1 MKKPNIF
8 LAILAGIGFIVLYII
23 CIFICEAFFD
33 LSTGLSIDEVIELII
48 SFIPI
53 SFALGLLCYYS
64 YFYKNVKKIFWIST
78 LIVVLIGGYKFYK
91 RDLTEIY
98 IVQKSHWL
106 LPKSVKKYPQLS
118 DKPLFQKGK
127 TIIPLE
133 ERGEYSLKEKFFN
146 KQHCLLA
153 YYVKPKG
160 EEDYYIGDNPD
171 FPPYFLK
178 FDTSGKIIDSLP
190 LNTAEKQKRE
200 FHIKDK
206 YIIDTYTLSY
216 STWAIDGNP
225 EFRPMKAIEG
235 TDFWKENDVRTYISK
250 NHLPTPT
257 CYKIRV
263 KKIEWRPDEQKYYA
277 TSGYESIVVFIQD
290 GMPHY
295 ICSTDYISSFKDTF
309 FERTPVFPLF
319 MKLGADDFYYS
330 DFQST
335 YTRRKIL
342 PQYFLVEKAF
352 DKGGEGKLFMQLRL
366 NNASISF
373 KADTYMWTSEAV
385 ALKTP
390 TYYLSKDNEEFE
402 KFEKVDLYSN
412 QLLQYQLLSITG
424 QLYMVK

>member
-8 LAILAGIGFIVLYII
+8 LAILTGIGFIVLSII
-23 CIFICEAFFD
+23 CGLGSSLSLRIIDVLLLFTPIIF
-33 LSTGLSIDEVIELII
+33 V
-48 SFIPI
+48 
-53 SFALGLLCYYS
+53 LGLLCYYS
-64 YFYKNVKKIFWIST
+64 FYYKSVKKIFWVSVCLT
-78 LIVVLIGGYKFYK
+78 VLTMLYTYHK
-91 RDLTEIY
+91 DEIEESY
-98 IVQKSHWL
+98 TVWQSQRF
-106 LPKSVKKYPQLS
+106 LPKNLKHYPELS
-118 DKPLFQKGK
+118 SKELTQGKK
-127 TIIPLE
+127 TITPLY
-133 ERGEYSLKEKFFN
+133 ERGGYSLKKKFFN
-146 KQHCLLA
+146 DQYQLVTLYNKS
-153 YYVKPKG
+153 
-160 EEDYYIGDNPD
+160 NTS
-171 FPPYFLK
+171 FYFFK

-206 YIIDTYTLSY
+206 YIIDTYTLTY

-257 CYKIRV
+257 CYKIGVRN
-263 KKIEWRPDEQKYYA
+263 IEWRPDNQKYY
-277 TSGYESIVVFIQD
+277 TTFNYESIVVFIQY

-295 ICSTDYISSFKDTF
+295 ICSTNYIYSFQNTLFD
-309 FERTPVFPLF
+309 RTSMFPLF

-342 PQYFLVEKAF
+342 PQYFLIEETL

-373 KADTYMWTSEAV
+373 KVDTYTLTSEGV
-385 ALKTP
+385 ALKKP
-390 TYYLSKDNEEFE
+390 TYYLTKGNEELE

-412 QLLQYQLLSITG
+412 KLLQYQLLSIKG
-424 QLYMVK
+424 RLYMVK

>member
-8 LAILAGIGFIVLYII
+8 LAILTGIGFIVLSII
-23 CIFICEAFFD
+23 CGLGSSLSLRIIDVLLLFTPVIF
-33 LSTGLSIDEVIELII
+33 V
-48 SFIPI
+48 
-53 SFALGLLCYYS
+53 LGLLCYYS
-64 YFYKNVKKIFWIST
+64 FYYKTVKKIFWVSVCLT
-78 LIVVLIGGYKFYK
+78 VLTMLYTYHK
-91 RDLTEIY
+91 DEIEESY
-98 IVQKSHWL
+98 TVWQSQRF
-106 LPKSVKKYPQLS
+106 LPKNLKNYPELS
-118 DKPLFQKGK
+118 SKELTQGKK
-127 TIIPLE
+127 TITPLY
-133 ERGEYSLKEKFFN
+133 ERGGYSLKKKFFN
-146 KQHCLLA
+146 DQYQLVTLYNKS
-153 YYVKPKG
+153 
-160 EEDYYIGDNPD
+160 NTS
-171 FPPYFLK
+171 FYFFK

-206 YIIDTYTLSY
+206 YIIDTYTLTY

-257 CYKIRV
+257 CYKIGVRN
-263 KKIEWRPDEQKYYA
+263 IEWRPDNQKYY
-277 TSGYESIVVFIQD
+277 TTFNYESIVVFIQD

-295 ICSTDYISSFKDTF
+295 ICSTNYIYSFQNTLFD
-309 FERTPVFPLF
+309 RTSIFPLF

-342 PQYFLVEKAF
+342 PQYFLIEETL

-373 KADTYMWTSEAV
+373 KVDTYTLTSEGV

-390 TYYLSKDNEEFE
+390 TYYLTKGNEELE

-412 QLLQYQLLSITG
+412 KLLQYQLLSIKG
-424 QLYMVK
+424 RLYMVK

>member
-8 LAILAGIGFIVLYII
+8 LAILTGFGFIVLSII
-23 CIFICEAFFD
+23 CGLGSSLSLRIIDVLLLFTPIIF
-33 LSTGLSIDEVIELII
+33 V
-48 SFIPI
+48 
-53 SFALGLLCYYS
+53 LGLLCYYS
-64 YFYKNVKKIFWIST
+64 FYYKSVKKIFWVSVCLT
-78 LIVVLIGGYKFYK
+78 VLTMLYTYHK
-91 RDLTEIY
+91 DEIEESY
-98 IVQKSHWL
+98 TVWQSQQF
-106 LPKSVKKYPQLS
+106 LPKNLKNYPELS
-118 DKPLFQKGK
+118 SKELTQGKK
-127 TIIPLE
+127 TITPLY
-133 ERGEYSLKEKFFN
+133 ERGGYSLKKKFFN
-146 KQHCLLA
+146 DQYQLVTLYNKS
-153 YYVKPKG
+153 
-160 EEDYYIGDNPD
+160 NTS
-171 FPPYFLK
+171 FYFFK

-190 LNTAEKQKRE
+190 LNIAEEQKRE
-200 FHIKDK
+200 FYIKDK

-257 CYKIRV
+257 CYKIGVRN
-263 KKIEWRPDEQKYYA
+263 IEWRPDEQKYYA
-277 TSGYESIVVFIQD
+277 ASGYESIVVFIQY

-295 ICSTDYISSFKDTF
+295 ICSTNYIYSFQNTL

-352 DKGGEGKLFMQLRL
+352 DEGGEGKLFMQLRF

-373 KADTYMWTSEAV
+373 KADTYMWTSEGI

-390 TYYLSKDNEEFE
+390 TYYLTKGNEELE

>member
-8 LAILAGIGFIVLYII
+8 LAILTGIGFIVLSII
-23 CIFICEAFFD
+23 CGLGSSLSLRIIDVLLLFTPVIF
-33 LSTGLSIDEVIELII
+33 V
-48 SFIPI
+48 
-53 SFALGLLCYYS
+53 LGLLCYYS
-64 YFYKNVKKIFWIST
+64 FYYKTVKKIFWVSVCLT
-78 LIVVLIGGYKFYK
+78 VLTMLYTYHK
-91 RDLTEIY
+91 DEIEESY
-98 IVQKSHWL
+98 TVWQSQRF
-106 LPKSVKKYPQLS
+106 LPKNLKNYPELS
-118 DKPLFQKGK
+118 SKELTQGKK
-127 TIIPLE
+127 TITPLY
-133 ERGEYSLKEKFFN
+133 ERGGYSLKKKFFN
-146 KQHCLLA
+146 DQYQLVTLYNKS
-153 YYVKPKG
+153 
-160 EEDYYIGDNPD
+160 NTS
-171 FPPYFLK
+171 FYFFK

-257 CYKIRV
+257 CYKIGVRN
-263 KKIEWRPDEQKYYA
+263 IEWRPDNQKYY
-277 TSGYESIVVFIQD
+277 TTFNYESIVVFIQD

-295 ICSTDYISSFKDTF
+295 ICSTNYIYSFQNTLFD
-309 FERTPVFPLF
+309 RTSIFPLF

-342 PQYFLVEKAF
+342 PQYFLIEETL

-373 KADTYMWTSEAV
+373 KVDTYTLTSEGV

-390 TYYLSKDNEEFE
+390 TYYLTKGNEELE

-412 QLLQYQLLSITG
+412 KLLQYQLLSIKG
-424 QLYMVK
+424 RLYMVK

>member
-8 LAILAGIGFIVLYII
+8 LAILTGIGFIVLSII
-23 CIFICEAFFD
+23 CGLGSSLSLRIIDVLLLFTPIIF
-33 LSTGLSIDEVIELII
+33 V
-48 SFIPI
+48 
-53 SFALGLLCYYS
+53 LGLLCYYS
-64 YFYKNVKKIFWIST
+64 FYYKSVKKIFWVSVCLT
-78 LIVVLIGGYKFYK
+78 VLTMLYTYHK
-91 RDLTEIY
+91 DEIEESY
-98 IVQKSHWL
+98 TVWQSQQF
-106 LPKSVKKYPQLS
+106 LPKNLKNYPELS
-118 DKPLFQKGK
+118 SKELTQGKK
-127 TIIPLE
+127 TITPLY
-133 ERGEYSLKEKFFN
+133 ERGGYSLKKKFFN
-146 KQHCLLA
+146 DQYQLVTFYKKSNSL
-153 YYVKPKG
+153 
-160 EEDYYIGDNPD
+160 
-171 FPPYFLK
+171 FYFLK

-190 LNTAEKQKRE
+190 LNIAEEQKRE
-200 FHIKDK
+200 FYIKDK

-225 EFRPMKAIEG
+225 EFRPMKAVEG
-235 TDFWKENDVRTYISK
+235 TDFWKEDDVKTYISK

-257 CYKIRV
+257 CYEIRV
-263 KKIEWRPDEQKYYA
+263 RKIEWRPDEQKYYTA
-277 TSGYESIVVFIQD
+277 SGYESIVVFIQD
-290 GMPHY
+290 EKPHY
-295 ICSTDYISSFKDTF
+295 ICSTHYISSFKNTF

-352 DKGGEGKLFMQLRL
+352 DEGGEGKLFMQLRL

-373 KADTYMWTSEAV
+373 KADTYMWTSEGV

-424 QLYMVK
+424 RLYMVK

>member
-8 LAILAGIGFIVLYII
+8 LAILTGIGFIVLSII
-23 CIFICEAFFD
+23 CGLGSSLSLRIIDVLLLFTPIIF
-33 LSTGLSIDEVIELII
+33 V
-48 SFIPI
+48 
-53 SFALGLLCYYS
+53 LGLLCYYS
-64 YFYKNVKKIFWIST
+64 FYYKSVKKIFWVSVCLT
-78 LIVVLIGGYKFYK
+78 VLTILYTYHK
-91 RDLTEIY
+91 DEIEESY
-98 IVQKSHWL
+98 TVWQSQRF
-106 LPKSVKKYPQLS
+106 LPKNLKNYPELS
-118 DKPLFQKGK
+118 SKELTQGKK
-127 TIIPLE
+127 TITPLY
-133 ERGEYSLKEKFFN
+133 ERGGYSLKKKFFN
-146 KQHCLLA
+146 DQYQLVTLYNKS
-153 YYVKPKG
+153 
-160 EEDYYIGDNPD
+160 NTS
-171 FPPYFLK
+171 FYFFK

-257 CYKIRV
+257 CYKIGVRN
-263 KKIEWRPDEQKYYA
+263 IEWRPDNQKYY
-277 TSGYESIVVFIQD
+277 TTFNYESIVVFIQD

-295 ICSTDYISSFKDTF
+295 ICSTNYIYSFQNTLFD
-309 FERTPVFPLF
+309 RTSIFPLF

-342 PQYFLVEKAF
+342 PQYFLIEETL

-373 KADTYMWTSEAV
+373 KVDTYTLTSEGV

-390 TYYLSKDNEEFE
+390 TYYLTKGNEELE

-412 QLLQYQLLSITG
+412 KLLQYQLLSIKG
-424 QLYMVK
+424 RLYMVK

>member
-8 LAILAGIGFIVLYII
+8 LAILTGIGFIVLSII
-23 CIFICEAFFD
+23 CGLGSSLSLRIIDVLLLFTPIIF
-33 LSTGLSIDEVIELII
+33 V
-48 SFIPI
+48 
-53 SFALGLLCYYS
+53 LGLLCYYS
-64 YFYKNVKKIFWIST
+64 FYYKSVKKIFWVSVCLT
-78 LIVVLIGGYKFYK
+78 VLTMLYTYHK
-91 RDLTEIY
+91 DEIEESY
-98 IVQKSHWL
+98 TVWQSQQF
-106 LPKSVKKYPQLS
+106 LPKNLKNYPELS
-118 DKPLFQKGK
+118 SKELTQGKK
-127 TIIPLE
+127 TITPLY
-133 ERGEYSLKEKFFN
+133 ERGGYSLKKKFFN
-146 KQHCLLA
+146 DQYQLVTLYNKS
-153 YYVKPKG
+153 
-160 EEDYYIGDNPD
+160 NTS
-171 FPPYFLK
+171 FYFFK

-225 EFRPMKAIEG
+225 EFHPMKAIEG

-257 CYKIRV
+257 CYKIGVRN
-263 KKIEWRPDEQKYYA
+263 IEWRPDNQKYY
-277 TSGYESIVVFIQD
+277 TTFNYESIVVFIQY

-295 ICSTDYISSFKDTF
+295 ICSTNYIYSFQNTLFD
-309 FERTPVFPLF
+309 RTSIFPLF

-342 PQYFLVEKAF
+342 PQYFLIEETL

-373 KADTYMWTSEAV
+373 KVDTYTLTSEGV

-390 TYYLSKDNEEFE
+390 TYYLTKGNEELE

-412 QLLQYQLLSITG
+412 KLLQYQLLSIKG
-424 QLYMVK
+424 RLYMVK

>member
-8 LAILAGIGFIVLYII
+8 LAILTGIGFIVLSII
-23 CIFICEAFFD
+23 CGLGSSLSLRIIDVLLLFTPIIF
-33 LSTGLSIDEVIELII
+33 V
-48 SFIPI
+48 
-53 SFALGLLCYYS
+53 LGLLCYYS
-64 YFYKNVKKIFWIST
+64 FYYKTVKKIFWVSVCLT
-78 LIVVLIGGYKFYK
+78 VLTMLYTYHK
-91 RDLTEIY
+91 DEIEESY
-98 IVQKSHWL
+98 TVWQSQRF
-106 LPKSVKKYPQLS
+106 LPKNLKNYPELS
-118 DKPLFQKGK
+118 SKELTQGKK
-127 TIIPLE
+127 TITPLY
-133 ERGEYSLKEKFFN
+133 ERGGYSLKKKFFN
-146 KQHCLLA
+146 DQYQLVTLYNKS
-153 YYVKPKG
+153 
-160 EEDYYIGDNPD
+160 NTS
-171 FPPYFLK
+171 FYFFK

-206 YIIDTYTLSY
+206 YIIDTYTLTY

-257 CYKIRV
+257 CYKIGVRN
-263 KKIEWRPDEQKYYA
+263 IEWRPDNQKYY
-277 TSGYESIVVFIQD
+277 TTFNYESIVVFIQY

-295 ICSTDYISSFKDTF
+295 ICSTNYIYSFQNTLFD
-309 FERTPVFPLF
+309 RTSIFPLF

-342 PQYFLVEKAF
+342 PQYFLIEETL

-373 KADTYMWTSEAV
+373 KVDTYTLTSEGV

-390 TYYLSKDNEEFE
+390 TYYLTKGNEELE

-412 QLLQYQLLSITG
+412 KLLQYQLLSIKG
-424 QLYMVK
+424 RLYMVK

>member
-8 LAILAGIGFIVLYII
+8 LAILTGIGFIVLSII
-23 CIFICEAFFD
+23 CGLGSSLSLRIIDVLLLFTPIIF
-33 LSTGLSIDEVIELII
+33 V
-48 SFIPI
+48 
-53 SFALGLLCYYS
+53 LGLLCYYS
-64 YFYKNVKKIFWIST
+64 FYYKSVKKIFWVSVCLT
-78 LIVVLIGGYKFYK
+78 VLTMLYTYHK
-91 RDLTEIY
+91 DEIEESY
-98 IVQKSHWL
+98 TVWQSQQF
-106 LPKSVKKYPQLS
+106 LPKNLKNYPELS
-118 DKPLFQKGK
+118 SKELTQGKK
-127 TIIPLE
+127 TITPLY
-133 ERGEYSLKEKFFN
+133 ERGGYSLKKKFFN
-146 KQHCLLA
+146 DQYQLVTLYNKS
-153 YYVKPKG
+153 
-160 EEDYYIGDNPD
+160 NTS
-171 FPPYFLK
+171 FYFFK

-206 YIIDTYTLSY
+206 YIIDTYTLTY

-257 CYKIRV
+257 CYKIGVRN
-263 KKIEWRPDEQKYYA
+263 IEWRPDNQKYY
-277 TSGYESIVVFIQD
+277 TTFNYESIVVFIQD

-295 ICSTDYISSFKDTF
+295 ICSTNYIYSFQNTLFD
-309 FERTPVFPLF
+309 RTSMFPLF
-319 MKLGADDFYYS
+319 MKLGACDFYYS

-342 PQYFLVEKAF
+342 PQYFLIEETL

-373 KADTYMWTSEAV
+373 KVDTYTLTSEGV
-385 ALKTP
+385 ALKKP
-390 TYYLSKDNEEFE
+390 TYYLTKGNEELE

-412 QLLQYQLLSITG
+412 KLLQYQLLSIKG
-424 QLYMVK
+424 RLYMVK

>member
-8 LAILAGIGFIVLYII
+8 LAILTGIGFIVLSII
-23 CIFICEAFFD
+23 CGLGSSLSLRIIDVLLLFTPIIF
-33 LSTGLSIDEVIELII
+33 V
-48 SFIPI
+48 
-53 SFALGLLCYYS
+53 LGLLCYYS
-64 YFYKNVKKIFWIST
+64 FYYKSVKKIFWVSIC
-78 LIVVLIGGYKFYK
+78 
-91 RDLTEIY
+91 LTILAMLYTYHKDEIEEAY
-98 IVQKSHWL
+98 TVWQSKKS
-106 LPKSVKKYPQLS
+106 LPKNLKHYPELLEKELTQG
-118 DKPLFQKGK
+118 KK
-127 TIIPLE
+127 TIIPLY

-190 LNTAEKQKRE
+190 LNIAEEQKRE
-200 FHIKDK
+200 FHIKNK

-225 EFRPMKAIEG
+225 EFRPMKAVED
-235 TDFWKENDVRTYISK
+235 TDLWKENDVRTYISK

-257 CYKIRV
+257 CYKIGVRN
-263 KKIEWRPDEQKYYA
+263 IEWRPDEQKYYA
-277 TSGYESIVVFIQD
+277 ASGYESIVVFIQY

-295 ICSTDYISSFKDTF
+295 ICSTNYIYSFKNTF

-352 DKGGEGKLFMQLRL
+352 DEGGEGKLFMQLRF

-373 KADTYMWTSEAV
+373 KADTYMWTSEGV

-390 TYYLSKDNEEFE
+390 TYYLTKGNEELE

-412 QLLQYQLLSITG
+412 QLLQYQLLSIKG
-424 QLYMVK
+424 RLYMVK

>member
-8 LAILAGIGFIVLYII
+8 LAILTGIGFIVLSII
-23 CIFICEAFFD
+23 CGLGSSLSLRIIDVLLLFTPIIF
-33 LSTGLSIDEVIELII
+33 V
-48 SFIPI
+48 
-53 SFALGLLCYYS
+53 LGLLCYYS
-64 YFYKNVKKIFWIST
+64 FYYKSVKKIFWVSVCLTVLTMLYTYHKDKIEET
-78 LIVVLIGGYKFYK
+78 YIVWQSRMSLPKNLKHYPELSRKE
-91 RDLTEIY
+91 LTEG
-98 IVQKSHWL
+98 K
-106 LPKSVKKYPQLS
+106 
-118 DKPLFQKGK
+118 K
-127 TIIPLE
+127 TITPLY

-178 FDTSGKIIDSLP
+178 FDTSGKIIDSLS
-190 LNTAEKQKRE
+190 LNIAEEQKRE
-200 FHIKDK
+200 FYIKDK

-225 EFRPMKAIEG
+225 EFRPMKAVEG
-235 TDFWKENDVRTYISK
+235 TDFWKEDDVKTYIAK

-257 CYKIRV
+257 CYKIGVR
-263 KKIEWRPDEQKYYA
+263 KIEWRPDNQKYY
-277 TSGYESIVVFIQD
+277 TTFDNESIVVFIQD
-290 GMPHY
+290 EKPHY
-295 ICSTDYISSFKDTF
+295 ICSTHYISSFKDTF

-319 MKLGADDFYYS
+319 MKLGNDDFYYS

-342 PQYFLVEKAF
+342 PQYFLVEGTL
-352 DKGGEGKLFMQLRL
+352 DEGGEGKLFMQLRL

-373 KADTYMWTSEAV
+373 KVDTYTLTSEGV
-385 ALKTP
+385 ALKKP
-390 TYYLSKDNEEFE
+390 TYYLTKGNEELE

-412 QLLQYQLLSITG
+412 KLLQYQLLSIKG
-424 QLYMVK
+424 RLYMVK

>member
-190 LNTAEKQKRE
+190 LNIAEEQKRE
-200 FHIKDK
+200 FHIKNK

-216 STWAIDGNP
+216 SSWAIDGNP
-225 EFRPMKAIEG
+225 EFRPMKAVED
-235 TDFWKENDVRTYISK
+235 TNFWKEDDVESYISK

-309 FERTPVFPLF
+309 FESAPVFPLF
-319 MKLGADDFYYS
+319 MKLGKDDFYYS

-373 KADTYMWTSEAV
+373 KVDTYMLTSEDV

-402 KFEKVDLYSN
+402 KFKKVDLYSN

>member
-178 FDTSGKIIDSLP
+178 FDTSGKIIDSLS
-190 LNTAEKQKRE
+190 LNIAEEQKRE
-200 FHIKDK
+200 FYIKNK

-257 CYKIRV
+257 CYKIGVRN
-263 KKIEWRPDEQKYYA
+263 IEWRPDNQKYY
-277 TSGYESIVVFIQD
+277 TTFNYESIVVFIQD
-290 GMPHY
+290 EKPHY
-295 ICSTDYISSFKDTF
+295 ICSTHYISSFKDTF
-309 FERTPVFPLF
+309 FESAPVFPLF
-319 MKLGADDFYYS
+319 MKLGKDDFYYS

-373 KADTYMWTSEAV
+373 KVDTYMWTSEDV

>member
-8 LAILAGIGFIVLYII
+8 LAILTGIGFIVLSII
-23 CIFICEAFFD
+23 CGLGSSLSLRIIDVLLLFTPIIF
-33 LSTGLSIDEVIELII
+33 V
-48 SFIPI
+48 
-53 SFALGLLCYYS
+53 LGLLCYYS
-64 YFYKNVKKIFWIST
+64 FYYKSVKKIFWVSVCLT
-78 LIVVLIGGYKFYK
+78 VLTMLYTYHK
-91 RDLTEIY
+91 DEIEESY
-98 IVQKSHWL
+98 TVWQSQQF
-106 LPKSVKKYPQLS
+106 LPKNLKNYPELS
-118 DKPLFQKGK
+118 SKELTQGKK
-127 TIIPLE
+127 TITPLY
-133 ERGEYSLKEKFFN
+133 ERGGYSLKKKFFN
-146 KQHCLLA
+146 DQYQLVTLYNKS
-153 YYVKPKG
+153 
-160 EEDYYIGDNPD
+160 NTS
-171 FPPYFLK
+171 FYFFK

-200 FHIKDK
+200 FHIKDR

-257 CYKIRV
+257 CYKIGVRN
-263 KKIEWRPDEQKYYA
+263 IEWRPDNQKYY
-277 TSGYESIVVFIQD
+277 TTFNYESIVVFIQD

-295 ICSTDYISSFKDTF
+295 ICSTNYIYSFQNTL

-352 DKGGEGKLFMQLRL
+352 DEGGEGKLFMQLRF

-373 KADTYMWTSEAV
+373 KADTYMWTSEGV

-390 TYYLSKDNEEFE
+390 TYYLTKGNEELE

>member
-8 LAILAGIGFIVLYII
+8 LAILTGIGFIVLSII
-23 CIFICEAFFD
+23 CGLGSSLSLRIIDVLLLFTPIIF
-33 LSTGLSIDEVIELII
+33 V
-48 SFIPI
+48 
-53 SFALGLLCYYS
+53 LGLLCYYS
-64 YFYKNVKKIFWIST
+64 FYYKSVKKIFWVSVCLT
-78 LIVVLIGGYKFYK
+78 VLTMLYTYHK
-91 RDLTEIY
+91 DEIEESY
-98 IVQKSHWL
+98 TVWQSQQF
-106 LPKSVKKYPQLS
+106 LPKNLKNYPELSSKELTQGKKIIT
-118 DKPLFQKGK
+118 PLY
-127 TIIPLE
+127 
-133 ERGEYSLKEKFFN
+133 ERGGYSLKKKFFN
-146 KQHCLLA
+146 DQYQLVTLYNKS
-153 YYVKPKG
+153 
-160 EEDYYIGDNPD
+160 NTS
-171 FPPYFLK
+171 FYFFK

-257 CYKIRV
+257 CYKIGVRN
-263 KKIEWRPDEQKYYA
+263 IEWRPDNQKYY
-277 TSGYESIVVFIQD
+277 TTFNYESIVVFIQD

-295 ICSTDYISSFKDTF
+295 ICSTNYIYSFQNTLFD
-309 FERTPVFPLF
+309 RTSIFPLF

-342 PQYFLVEKAF
+342 PQYFLIEKTL
-352 DKGGEGKLFMQLRL
+352 DKGGGGKLFMQLRL

-373 KADTYMWTSEAV
+373 KVDTYMLTSEGV

-390 TYYLSKDNEEFE
+390 TYYLTKGNEELE

-412 QLLQYQLLSITG
+412 KLLQYQLLSIKG
-424 QLYMVK
+424 RLYMVK

>member
-8 LAILAGIGFIVLYII
+8 LAILTGIGFIVLSII
-23 CIFICEAFFD
+23 CGLGSSLSLRIIDVLLLFTPVIF
-33 LSTGLSIDEVIELII
+33 V
-48 SFIPI
+48 
-53 SFALGLLCYYS
+53 LGLLCYYS
-64 YFYKNVKKIFWIST
+64 FYYKSVKKIFWVSVCLT
-78 LIVVLIGGYKFYK
+78 VLTMLYTYHK
-91 RDLTEIY
+91 DEIEESY
-98 IVQKSHWL
+98 TVWQSQQF
-106 LPKSVKKYPQLS
+106 LPKNLKNYPELSSKELTQGKK
-118 DKPLFQKGK
+118 KITPLY
-127 TIIPLE
+127 
-133 ERGEYSLKEKFFN
+133 ERGGYSLKKKFFN
-146 KQHCLLA
+146 DQYQLVTLYNKS
-153 YYVKPKG
+153 
-160 EEDYYIGDNPD
+160 NTS
-171 FPPYFLK
+171 FYFFK

-206 YIIDTYTLSY
+206 YIIDTYTLTY

-225 EFRPMKAIEG
+225 EFRPMKAIED

-250 NHLPTPT
+250 KHLPTPT
-257 CYKIRV
+257 CYKIGVRN
-263 KKIEWRPDEQKYYA
+263 IEWRPDNQKYY
-277 TSGYESIVVFIQD
+277 TTFNYESIVVFIQD

-295 ICSTDYISSFKDTF
+295 ICSTNYIYSFQNTL
-309 FERTPVFPLF
+309 FERTSIFPLF

-342 PQYFLVEKAF
+342 PQYFLIEETL

-373 KADTYMWTSEAV
+373 KVDTYTLTSEGV

-390 TYYLSKDNEEFE
+390 TYYLTKGNEELE

>member
-8 LAILAGIGFIVLYII
+8 LAILTGIGFIVLSII
-23 CIFICEAFFD
+23 CGLGSSLSLRIIDVLLLFTPIIF
-33 LSTGLSIDEVIELII
+33 V
-48 SFIPI
+48 
-53 SFALGLLCYYS
+53 LGLLCYYS
-64 YFYKNVKKIFWIST
+64 FYYKTVKKIFWVSVCLT
-78 LIVVLIGGYKFYK
+78 VLTILYTYHK
-91 RDLTEIY
+91 DEIEESY
-98 IVQKSHWL
+98 TVWQSQRF
-106 LPKSVKKYPQLS
+106 LPKNLKNYPELS
-118 DKPLFQKGK
+118 SKELTQGKK
-127 TIIPLE
+127 TITPLY
-133 ERGEYSLKEKFFN
+133 ERGGYSLKKKLFNDQYQLVTLYNKSNTSFYFF
-146 KQHCLLA
+146 
-153 YYVKPKG
+153 
-160 EEDYYIGDNPD
+160 
-171 FPPYFLK
+171 K

-206 YIIDTYTLSY
+206 YIIDTYTLTY

-250 NHLPTPT
+250 KHLPTPT
-257 CYKIRV
+257 CYKIGVRN
-263 KKIEWRPDEQKYYA
+263 IEWRPDNQKYY
-277 TSGYESIVVFIQD
+277 TTFNYESIVVFIQD

-295 ICSTDYISSFKDTF
+295 ICSTNYIYSFQNTL
-309 FERTPVFPLF
+309 FERTSIFPLF

-342 PQYFLVEKAF
+342 PQYFLIEETL

-373 KADTYMWTSEAV
+373 KVDTYTLTSEGV

-390 TYYLSKDNEEFE
+390 TYYLTKGNEELE

-412 QLLQYQLLSITG
+412 KLLQYQLLSIKG
-424 QLYMVK
+424 RLYMIK

>member
-8 LAILAGIGFIVLYII
+8 LAILTGTGFIVLSII
-23 CIFICEAFFD
+23 CGLGSSLSLRIIDILLLFTPIIF
-33 LSTGLSIDEVIELII
+33 V
-48 SFIPI
+48 
-53 SFALGLLCYYS
+53 LGLLCYYS
-64 YFYKNVKKIFWIST
+64 FYYKTVKKIFWVSVCLTILAMLYT
-78 LIVVLIGGYKFYK
+78 YHKDKIEEAYIVWQSRMSLPKNLKHYPELSRKE
-91 RDLTEIY
+91 LTEG
-98 IVQKSHWL
+98 K
-106 LPKSVKKYPQLS
+106 
-118 DKPLFQKGK
+118 K
-127 TIIPLE
+127 TITPLY

-178 FDTSGKIIDSLP
+178 FDTSGKIIDSLS
-190 LNTAEKQKRE
+190 LNIAEEQKRE
-200 FHIKDK
+200 FYIKDK

-225 EFRPMKAIEG
+225 EFRPMKAVEG
-235 TDFWKENDVRTYISK
+235 TDFWKEDDVETYIAK

-257 CYKIRV
+257 CYKIEV
-263 KKIEWRPDEQKYYA
+263 NNIKWRPDKQKYY
-277 TSGYESIVVFIQD
+277 TTFDNESIIVFIQD
-290 GMPHY
+290 EKPHY
-295 ICSTDYISSFKDTF
+295 ICSTHYISSFKDTF

-319 MKLGADDFYYS
+319 IKLGADDFYYS
-330 DFQST
+330 DFQNT
-335 YTRRKIL
+335 YTRHKIL
-342 PQYFLVEKAF
+342 PQYFLIEGTLGE
-352 DKGGEGKLFMQLRL
+352 GGEGKLFMQLRL

-373 KADTYMWTSEAV
+373 KANTYMWTSEDV
-385 ALKTP
+385 ALKNP

-424 QLYMVK
+424 RLYMVK

>member
-8 LAILAGIGFIVLYII
+8 LAILTGFGFIVLSII
-23 CIFICEAFFD
+23 CGLGSSLSLRIIDVLLLFTPVIF
-33 LSTGLSIDEVIELII
+33 V
-48 SFIPI
+48 
-53 SFALGLLCYYS
+53 LGLLCYYS
-64 YFYKNVKKIFWIST
+64 FYYKSVKKIFWVSVCLT
-78 LIVVLIGGYKFYK
+78 VLTMLYTYHKDEIEESYTVWQSQQFLSKNLKNYPELSSK
-91 RDLTEIY
+91 ELT
-98 IVQKSHWL
+98 QGK
-106 LPKSVKKYPQLS
+106 
-118 DKPLFQKGK
+118 K
-127 TIIPLE
+127 TITPLY
-133 ERGEYSLKEKFFN
+133 ERGGYSLKKKFFN
-146 KQHCLLA
+146 DQYQLVTLYNKS
-153 YYVKPKG
+153 
-160 EEDYYIGDNPD
+160 NTS
-171 FPPYFLK
+171 FYFFK

-257 CYKIRV
+257 CYKIGVRN
-263 KKIEWRPDEQKYYA
+263 IEWRPDNQKYY
-277 TSGYESIVVFIQD
+277 TTFNYESIVVFIQD

-295 ICSTDYISSFKDTF
+295 ICSTNYIYSFQNTLFD
-309 FERTPVFPLF
+309 RTSIFPLF

-342 PQYFLVEKAF
+342 PQYFLIEETL

-373 KADTYMWTSEAV
+373 KANTYMWTSEAV

-390 TYYLSKDNEEFE
+390 TYYLTKGNEELE

>member
-8 LAILAGIGFIVLYII
+8 LAILTGIGFIVLSII
-23 CIFICEAFFD
+23 CGLGSSLSLRIIDVLLLFTPIIF
-33 LSTGLSIDEVIELII
+33 V
-48 SFIPI
+48 
-53 SFALGLLCYYS
+53 LGLLCYYS
-64 YFYKNVKKIFWIST
+64 FYYKSVKKIFWVSVCLT
-78 LIVVLIGGYKFYK
+78 VLTMLYTYHK
-91 RDLTEIY
+91 DEIEEAY
-98 IVQKSHWL
+98 TVWQSQQF
-106 LPKSVKKYPQLS
+106 LPKNLKNYPELS
-118 DKPLFQKGK
+118 SRELTQGKK
-127 TIIPLE
+127 TITPLY
-133 ERGEYSLKEKFFN
+133 ERGGYSLKKKFFN
-146 KQHCLLA
+146 DQYQLVTLYNKS
-153 YYVKPKG
+153 
-160 EEDYYIGDNPD
+160 NTS
-171 FPPYFLK
+171 FYFFK

-235 TDFWKENDVRTYISK
+235 TDFWKEDDVKTYIAK

-257 CYKIRV
+257 CYKIKV
-263 KKIEWRPDEQKYYA
+263 NNIEWSPDEQKYYA
-277 TSGYESIVVFIQD
+277 ASGYESIVVFIQD

-295 ICSTDYISSFKDTF
+295 ICSTNYIYSFQNTLFD
-309 FERTPVFPLF
+309 RTSMFPLF

-342 PQYFLVEKAF
+342 PQYFLIEETL

-373 KADTYMWTSEAV
+373 KVDTYTLTSEGI

-390 TYYLSKDNEEFE
+390 TYYLTKGNEELE

-412 QLLQYQLLSITG
+412 KLLQYQLLSIKG
-424 QLYMVK
+424 RLYMVK

>member
-8 LAILAGIGFIVLYII
+8 LAILTGIGFIVLSII
-23 CIFICEAFFD
+23 CGLGSSLSLRIIDVLLLFTPIIF
-33 LSTGLSIDEVIELII
+33 V
-48 SFIPI
+48 
-53 SFALGLLCYYS
+53 LGLLCYYS
-64 YFYKNVKKIFWIST
+64 FYYKTVKKIFWVSVCLT
-78 LIVVLIGGYKFYK
+78 VLTMLYTYHK
-91 RDLTEIY
+91 DEIEESY
-98 IVQKSHWL
+98 TVWQSQRF
-106 LPKSVKKYPQLS
+106 LPKNLKNYPELS
-118 DKPLFQKGK
+118 SKELTQGKK
-127 TIIPLE
+127 TITPLY
-133 ERGEYSLKEKFFN
+133 ERGGYSLKKKFFN
-146 KQHCLLA
+146 DQYQLVTLYNKS
-153 YYVKPKG
+153 
-160 EEDYYIGDNPD
+160 NTS
-171 FPPYFLK
+171 FYFFK

-206 YIIDTYTLSY
+206 YIIDTYTLTY

-257 CYKIRV
+257 CYKIGVRN
-263 KKIEWRPDEQKYYA
+263 IEWRPDNQKYY
-277 TSGYESIVVFIQD
+277 TTFNYESIVVFIQD

-295 ICSTDYISSFKDTF
+295 ICSTNYIYSFQNTL
-309 FERTPVFPLF
+309 FERTSIFPLF

-342 PQYFLVEKAF
+342 PQYFLIEETL

-366 NNASISF
+366 DNASISF
-373 KADTYMWTSEAV
+373 KVDTYTLTSEGV

-390 TYYLSKDNEEFE
+390 TYYLTKGNEELE

-412 QLLQYQLLSITG
+412 KLLQYQLLSITG

>member
-8 LAILAGIGFIVLYII
+8 LAILTGIGFIVLSII
-23 CIFICEAFFD
+23 CGLGSSLSLRIIDVLLLFTPVIF
-33 LSTGLSIDEVIELII
+33 V
-48 SFIPI
+48 
-53 SFALGLLCYYS
+53 LGLLCYYS
-64 YFYKNVKKIFWIST
+64 FYYKTVKKIFWVSVCLT
-78 LIVVLIGGYKFYK
+78 VLTMLYTYHK
-91 RDLTEIY
+91 DEIEESY
-98 IVQKSHWL
+98 TVWQSQRF
-106 LPKSVKKYPQLS
+106 LPKNLKNYPELS
-118 DKPLFQKGK
+118 SKELTQGKK
-127 TIIPLE
+127 TITPLY
-133 ERGEYSLKEKFFN
+133 ERGGYSLKKKFFN
-146 KQHCLLA
+146 DQYQLVTLYNKS
-153 YYVKPKG
+153 
-160 EEDYYIGDNPD
+160 NTS
-171 FPPYFLK
+171 FYFFK

-206 YIIDTYTLSY
+206 YIIDTYTLTY

-225 EFRPMKAIEG
+225 EFRPMKAIED

-250 NHLPTPT
+250 KHLPTPT
-257 CYKIRV
+257 CYKIGVRN
-263 KKIEWRPDEQKYYA
+263 IEWRPDNQKYY
-277 TSGYESIVVFIQD
+277 TTFNYESIVVFIQD

-295 ICSTDYISSFKDTF
+295 ICSTNYIYSFQNTL
-309 FERTPVFPLF
+309 FERTSIFPLF

-342 PQYFLVEKAF
+342 PQYFLIEETL

-373 KADTYMWTSEAV
+373 KVDTYTLTSEGV

-390 TYYLSKDNEEFE
+390 TYYLTKGNEELE

-412 QLLQYQLLSITG
+412 KLLQYQLLSIKG
-424 QLYMVK
+424 RLYMVK

>member
-8 LAILAGIGFIVLYII
+8 LAILTGIGFIVLSII
-23 CIFICEAFFD
+23 CGLGSSLSLRIIDVLLLFTPIIF
-33 LSTGLSIDEVIELII
+33 V
-48 SFIPI
+48 
-53 SFALGLLCYYS
+53 LGLLCYYS
-64 YFYKNVKKIFWIST
+64 FYYKSVKKIFWVSVCLT
-78 LIVVLIGGYKFYK
+78 VLTMLYTYHK
-91 RDLTEIY
+91 DEIEESY
-98 IVQKSHWL
+98 TVWQSQQF
-106 LPKSVKKYPQLS
+106 LPKNLKNYPELS
-118 DKPLFQKGK
+118 SKELTQGKK
-127 TIIPLE
+127 TITPLY
-133 ERGEYSLKEKFFN
+133 ERGGYSLKKKFFN
-146 KQHCLLA
+146 DQYQLVTLYNKS
-153 YYVKPKG
+153 
-160 EEDYYIGDNPD
+160 NTS
-171 FPPYFLK
+171 FYFFK

-206 YIIDTYTLSY
+206 YIIDTYTLTY

-225 EFRPMKAIEG
+225 EFRPMNANEG

-257 CYKIRV
+257 CYKIGVRN
-263 KKIEWRPDEQKYYA
+263 IEWRPDNQKYY
-277 TSGYESIVVFIQD
+277 TTFNYESIVVFIQD

-295 ICSTDYISSFKDTF
+295 ICSTNYIYSFQNTLFD
-309 FERTPVFPLF
+309 RTSMFPLF

-342 PQYFLVEKAF
+342 PQYFLIEETL

-373 KADTYMWTSEAV
+373 KVDTYTLTSEGV
-385 ALKTP
+385 ALKKP
-390 TYYLSKDNEEFE
+390 TYYLTKGNEELE

-424 QLYMVK
+424 RLYMVK

>member
-8 LAILAGIGFIVLYII
+8 LAILTGIGFIVLSII
-23 CIFICEAFFD
+23 CGLGSSLSLRIIDVLLLFTPIIF
-33 LSTGLSIDEVIELII
+33 V
-48 SFIPI
+48 
-53 SFALGLLCYYS
+53 LGLLCYYS
-64 YFYKNVKKIFWIST
+64 FYYKSVKKIFLVSIC
-78 LIVVLIGGYKFYK
+78 
-91 RDLTEIY
+91 LTILVMLYTYHKDEIEEAY
-98 IVQKSHWL
+98 TVWQSKKS
-106 LPKSVKKYPQLS
+106 LPKNLKHYPELLEKELTQG
-118 DKPLFQKGK
+118 KK
-127 TIIPLE
+127 TIIPLY

-178 FDTSGKIIDSLP
+178 FDTSGKIIDSLS
-190 LNTAEKQKRE
+190 LNIAEEQKRE
-200 FHIKDK
+200 FYIKDK

-225 EFRPMKAIEG
+225 EFRPMKAVEG
-235 TDFWKENDVRTYISK
+235 TDFWKEDDVESYISK

-263 KKIEWRPDEQKYYA
+263 RKIEWRPDEQKYYA
-277 TSGYESIVVFIQD
+277 ASGYESIVVFIQD
-290 GMPHY
+290 EKPHY
-295 ICSTDYISSFKDTF
+295 ICSTHYISSFKKTF
-309 FERTPVFPLF
+309 FESTPVFPLF
-319 MKLGADDFYYS
+319 IKLGADDFYYS

-352 DKGGEGKLFMQLRL
+352 DEGGEGKLFMQLRF

-373 KADTYMWTSEAV
+373 KADTYMWTSEGI

-390 TYYLSKDNEEFE
+390 TYYLTKGNEELE

>member
-8 LAILAGIGFIVLYII
+8 LAILTGIGFIVLSII
-23 CIFICEAFFD
+23 CGLGSSLSLRIIDVLLLFTPIIF
-33 LSTGLSIDEVIELII
+33 V
-48 SFIPI
+48 
-53 SFALGLLCYYS
+53 LGLLCYYS
-64 YFYKNVKKIFWIST
+64 FYYKTVKKIFWVSVCLT
-78 LIVVLIGGYKFYK
+78 VLTILYTYHK
-91 RDLTEIY
+91 DEIEESY
-98 IVQKSHWL
+98 TVWQSQRF
-106 LPKSVKKYPQLS
+106 LPKNLKNYPELS
-118 DKPLFQKGK
+118 SKELTQGKK
-127 TIIPLE
+127 TITPLY
-133 ERGEYSLKEKFFN
+133 ERGGYSLKKKLFNDQYQLVTLYNKSNTSFYFF
-146 KQHCLLA
+146 
-153 YYVKPKG
+153 
-160 EEDYYIGDNPD
+160 
-171 FPPYFLK
+171 K

-206 YIIDTYTLSY
+206 YIIDTYTLTY

-257 CYKIRV
+257 CYKIGVRN
-263 KKIEWRPDEQKYYA
+263 IEWRPDNQKYY
-277 TSGYESIVVFIQD
+277 TTFNYESIVVFIQD

-295 ICSTDYISSFKDTF
+295 ICSTNYIYSFQNTLFD
-309 FERTPVFPLF
+309 RTSIFPLF

-342 PQYFLVEKAF
+342 PQYFLIEETL

-366 NNASISF
+366 NNAFISF
-373 KADTYMWTSEAV
+373 KVDTYTLTSEGV

-390 TYYLSKDNEEFE
+390 TYYLTKGNEELE

-412 QLLQYQLLSITG
+412 KLLQYQLLSIKG
-424 QLYMVK
+424 RLYMVK

>member
-8 LAILAGIGFIVLYII
+8 LAILTGIGFIVLYII
-23 CIFICEAFFD
+23 CGIGTS
-33 LSTGLSIDEVIELII
+33 LSLRIIDVLLL
-48 SFIPI
+48 FIPVI
-53 SFALGLLCYYS
+53 FVLGLLCYYS
-64 YFYKNVKKIFWIST
+64 FYYKTVKKIFWVS
-78 LIVVLIGGYKFYK
+78 VC
-91 RDLTEIY
+91 LTILAMLYTYHKDEIEEAY
-98 IVQKSHWL
+98 IVWQSRMS
-106 LPKSVKKYPQLS
+106 LPKNLKHYPELLEKELTQG
-118 DKPLFQKGK
+118 KK
-127 TIIPLE
+127 TIIPLY

-178 FDTSGKIIDSLP
+178 FDTSGKIIDSLS
-190 LNTAEKQKRE
+190 LNIAEEQKRE
-200 FHIKDK
+200 FYIKNK

-225 EFRPMKAIEG
+225 EFRPMKAVEG
-235 TDFWKENDVRTYISK
+235 TNFWKEDDVESYISK

-263 KKIEWRPDEQKYYA
+263 RKIEWRPDEQKYYA
-277 TSGYESIVVFIQD
+277 ASGYESIVVFIQD

-295 ICSTDYISSFKDTF
+295 ICSTHYISSFEDTF
-309 FERTPVFPLF
+309 FESTPVFPLF
-319 MKLGADDFYYS
+319 IKLGADDFYYS

-335 YTRRKIL
+335 YIRRKIL

-352 DKGGEGKLFMQLRL
+352 DEGGEGKLFMQLRF

-373 KADTYMWTSEAV
+373 KADTYMWTSEGI

-390 TYYLSKDNEEFE
+390 TYYLSKDNEELE

-424 QLYMVK
+424 QLYIVK

>member
-8 LAILAGIGFIVLYII
+8 LAILTGIGFIVLSII
-23 CIFICEAFFD
+23 CGLGSSLSLRIIDVLLLFTPIIF
-33 LSTGLSIDEVIELII
+33 V
-48 SFIPI
+48 
-53 SFALGLLCYYS
+53 LGLLCYYS
-64 YFYKNVKKIFWIST
+64 FYYKTVKKIFWVSVCLTVLTMLYTYHKDKIEEAY
-78 LIVVLIGGYKFYK
+78 IVWQSRMSLPKNLKHYPELSRKE
-91 RDLTEIY
+91 LTEGKNTIT
-98 IVQKSHWL
+98 
-106 LPKSVKKYPQLS
+106 
-118 DKPLFQKGK
+118 PLY
-127 TIIPLE
+127 
-133 ERGEYSLKEKFFN
+133 ERGEYSLEKKFFN
-146 KQHCLLA
+146 DQYQLVTFYKKSNSL
-153 YYVKPKG
+153 
-160 EEDYYIGDNPD
+160 
-171 FPPYFLK
+171 FYFLK

-190 LNTAEKQKRE
+190 LNIAEEQKRE
-200 FHIKDK
+200 FYIKNK

-225 EFRPMKAIEG
+225 EFRPMKAVEG
-235 TDFWKENDVRTYISK
+235 TDFWKEDDVKTYIAK

-257 CYKIRV
+257 CYKIGVR
-263 KKIEWRPDEQKYYA
+263 KIEWRPDNQKYY
-277 TSGYESIVVFIQD
+277 TTFDNESIVVFIQD
-290 GMPHY
+290 EKPHY
-295 ICSTDYISSFKDTF
+295 ICSTHYISSFKDTF

-319 MKLGADDFYYS
+319 IKLGADDFYYS

-352 DKGGEGKLFMQLRL
+352 DEGGEGKLFMQLRF

-373 KADTYMWTSEAV
+373 KADTYMWTSEGV

-390 TYYLSKDNEEFE
+390 TYYLTKGNEELE

>member
-8 LAILAGIGFIVLYII
+8 LAILTGIGFIVLSII
-23 CIFICEAFFD
+23 CGLGSSLSLRIIDVLLLFTPIIF
-33 LSTGLSIDEVIELII
+33 V
-48 SFIPI
+48 
-53 SFALGLLCYYS
+53 LGLLCYYS
-64 YFYKNVKKIFWIST
+64 FYYKSVKKIFWVS
-78 LIVVLIGGYKFYK
+78 VC
-91 RDLTEIY
+91 LTILAMLYTYHKDEIEEAY
-98 IVQKSHWL
+98 IVWQSRMS
-106 LPKSVKKYPQLS
+106 LPKNLKHYPELLEKELTQG
-118 DKPLFQKGK
+118 KK
-127 TIIPLE
+127 TIIPLY

-190 LNTAEKQKRE
+190 LNIAEEQKRE
-200 FHIKDK
+200 FHIKNK

-216 STWAIDGNP
+216 SSWAIDGNP
-225 EFRPMKAIEG
+225 EFRPMKAVED
-235 TDFWKENDVRTYISK
+235 TNFWKEDDVESYISK

-257 CYKIRV
+257 CYKIEV
-263 KKIEWRPDEQKYYA
+263 NNIKWRPDKQKYY
-277 TSGYESIVVFIQD
+277 TTFDNESIIVFIQD
-290 GMPHY
+290 EKPHY
-295 ICSTDYISSFKDTF
+295 ICSTHYISSFKKTF
-309 FERTPVFPLF
+309 FESTPVFPLF

-352 DKGGEGKLFMQLRL
+352 DEGGEGKLFMQLRL

-373 KADTYMWTSEAV
+373 KANTYMWTSEAV

-390 TYYLSKDNEEFE
+390 TYYLTKGNEELE